1 MASQGP
7 GRNPLDLSKLRE
19 QVSLKA
25 GDTKEKG
32 RLMLQHREE
41 YSTLI
46 EKLETLSDLTQH
58 KVMVPMTSKAFM
70 PGSLVHTNE
79 ILVLLGDNWF
89 VETSANNAAAIAR
102 RRVKACG
109 DILDNLQ
116 KEFERVEGWRKQAG
130 DLLKEK
136 DDYIDI
142 IEDFD
147 PEAEMEWRERNKE
160 NKKRE
165 RKAAEENKSD
175 EDLLRRLEELEIE
188 EALEEQLDDGEDDE
202 DADID
207 GSEDEYESEIT
218 SDESDVTEEDEDED
232 GLSVTNLDI
241 NNTKTVRRKVSW
253 GNLEETVNPKH
264 S

>member
-1 MASQGP
+1 M
-7 GRNPLDLSKLRE
+7 
-19 QVSLKA
+19 
-25 GDTKEKG
+25 
-32 RLMLQHREE
+32 
-41 YSTLI
+41 
-46 EKLETLSDLTQH
+46 
-58 KVMVPMTSKAFM
+58 
-70 PGSLVHTNE
+70 
-79 ILVLLGDNWF
+79 
-89 VETSANNAAAIAR
+89 
-102 RRVKACG
+102 
-109 DILDNLQ
+109 
-116 KEFERVEGWRKQAG
+116 QAG

-136 DDYIDI
+136 DDYVDI

-147 PEAEMEWRERNKE
+147 PQAEMEWRERNKE
-160 NKKRE
+160 SKKRE

-253 GNLEETVNPKH
+253 GNLEETVNQNLAMEPLRTLTFQHSASDNQDRTEPQVESSVPRTPADLIHFSCKAPK
-264 S
+264 SILKGGEREVLRREEEES